1 MQNNAKISI
10 VTINYN
16 NPSGLKKTIE
26 SVVNQTWKNF
36 EYIIIDG
43 GSTNGDVEIIQ
54 SYQDQINY
62 WVSELLKYYYFY
74 KKMLKI
80 TLKK

>member
-26 SVVNQTWKNF
+26 SVVNQNIKNY
-36 EYIIIDG
+36 E
-43 GSTNGDVEIIQ
+43 
-54 SYQDQINY
+54 
-62 WVSELLKYYYFY
+62 
-74 KKMLKI
+74 
-80 TLKK
+80 